1 MYRPICYERVSSFD
15 QVLSGSGLDDQR
27 SIIEQFLDDNPE
39 NFTKNRIYIT
49 DEGVSA
55 FKNANISAE
64 SNLGKFLQD
73 VRGRK
78 YGKGDALIVTSLD
91 RLSRRSSWSEN
102 TIQFIVTSDIVIYDI
117 STGLVLKKDDNFSKI
132 LMEIILQRSHNES
145 LMKSVRAKVAWQN
158 KINKAVANGDVVTSR
173 MPFWLENV
181 DGKYSVIK
189 EQAELIVNCFN
200 WYVKGLSTGEIIKK
214 LNKPKWHMVT
224 VSRLIRDRR
233 LLGEHKRSNDEAVP
247 NVYPIIV
254 DSDLFVT
261 ANRMMDSVMIQ
272 KKKPAEK
279 MEYVPEVVKKIFQ
292 LYDAGVGT
300 GAIVKQIPSGWSTVN
315 VLRVLRDKDVVEQR
329 IIDNLTFE
337 RVNLKLSKNGVANRI
352 RKDIKIAADD
362 YITNLFPR
370 ILKCG
375 CCNGNIA
382 IHYNHVRAKYVIC
395 RNREEKKTCDA
406 KSFQYI
412 RIEENILK
420 VVKNVDFQKLMNE
433 GRADKSSILDSL
445 RIELSSLREEEKLYQ
460 EKIAE
465 RKAAGKKASIAFMEG
480 LTDVQDRIDELE
492 DRLSHEQAESEIPAF
507 DFNLSDV
514 LEPTNVELRAKVRKE
529 LRLVL
534 SSVKYILDDKRIFI
548 SLKYFNE
555 VISHL
560 IVISNKRFGG
570 EVLQEISITEKNGE
584 RIYDIKELGKTV
596 FRVVVTI
603 DAYDMWTLS
612 LSRNKTV
619 EAVRQYLNLLKRE
632 NLDLIVNEDQIEWID

>member
-1 MYRPICYERVSSFD
+1 
-15 QVLSGSGLDDQR
+15 
-27 SIIEQFLDDNPE
+27 
-39 NFTKNRIYIT
+39 
-49 DEGVSA
+49 
-55 FKNANISAE
+55 
-64 SNLGKFLQD
+64 
-73 VRGRK
+73 
-78 YGKGDALIVTSLD
+78 
-91 RLSRRSSWSEN
+91 
-102 TIQFIVTSDIVIYDI
+102 
-117 STGLVLKKDDNFSKI
+117 
-132 LMEIILQRSHNES
+132 
-145 LMKSVRAKVAWQN
+145 
-158 KINKAVANGDVVTSR
+158 
-173 MPFWLENV
+173 
-181 DGKYSVIK
+181 
-189 EQAELIVNCFN
+189 
-200 WYVKGLSTGEIIKK
+200 
-214 LNKPKWHMVT
+214 MVT
-224 VSRLIRDRR
+224 VSRLSRDRR
-233 LLGEHKRSNDEAVP
+233 LLGEHKRSNDEAVT

-560 IVISNKRFGG
+560 IVINNKRFGG

-619 EAVRQYLNLLKRE
+619 EAVGQYLNLLKRE
-632 NLDLIVNEDQIEWID
+632 NLDLVVNEDQIEWID

>member
-78 YGKGDALIVTSLD
+78 YGKGDALVVTSLD

-102 TIQFIVTSDIVIYDI
+102 TIQFIVTNDIVIYDI

-200 WYVKGLSTGEIIKK
+200 WYVEGLSTGEIIKK

-300 GAIVKQIPSGWSTVN
+300 GAIVKQIPGGWSTVN

-555 VISHL
+555 VLSHL
-560 IVISNKRFGG
+560 IVINNKRFGG

-612 LSRNKTV
+612 LSRDKTV
-619 EAVRQYLNLLKRE
+619 EAVGPYLDLLKRE
-632 NLDLIVNEDQIEWID
+632 NLDLVVNEDQIEWID

>member
-78 YGKGDALIVTSLD
+78 YGKGDALVVTSLD

-102 TIQFIVTSDIVIYDI
+102 TIQFIVTNDIVIYDI

-200 WYVKGLSTGEIIKK
+200 WYVEGLSTGEIIKK

-555 VISHL
+555 VLSHL
-560 IVISNKRFGG
+560 IVINNKRFGG
-570 EVLQEISITEKNGE
+570 EVLQEISITERNGE

-612 LSRNKTV
+612 LSRDKTV
-619 EAVRQYLNLLKRE
+619 EAVGPYLDLLKRE
-632 NLDLIVNEDQIEWID
+632 NLDLVVNEDQIEWID

>member
-279 MEYVPEVVKKIFQ
+279 MEYVPEVVEKIFQ
-292 LYDAGVGT
+292 LYDTGVGT

-395 RNREEKKTCDA
+395 RNREEKKSCNA

-492 DRLSHEQAESEIPAF
+492 DRLSHEQVESEIPAF
-507 DFNLSDV
+507 DFNLYDV
-514 LEPTNVELRAKVRKE
+514 LDPTNVELRAKVRKE

-555 VISHL
+555 VLSHL
-560 IVISNKRFGG
+560 IVINNKRFGG

-612 LSRNKTV
+612 LSRDKTV
-619 EAVRQYLNLLKRE
+619 EAVGPYLDLLKRE
-632 NLDLIVNEDQIEWID
+632 NLDLVVNEDQIEWID

>member
-272 KKKPAEK
+272 KKKPPEK

-300 GAIVKQIPSGWSTVN
+300 GAIVKQIPGGWSTVN

-395 RNREEKKTCDA
+395 RNREEKKSCNA

-480 LTDVQDRIDELE
+480 LTDVQDRIDALE
-492 DRLSHEQAESEIPAF
+492 DRLSHEQVESKIPAF

-514 LEPTNVELRAKVRKE
+514 LDPTNVELRAKVRKE

-555 VISHL
+555 VLSHL
-560 IVISNKRFGG
+560 IVINNKRFGG

-612 LSRNKTV
+612 LSRDKTV
-619 EAVRQYLNLLKRE
+619 EAVGPYLELLKRE
-632 NLDLIVNEDQIEWID
+632 NLDLVVNEDQIEWID